1 MYESS
6 AQEQQGRASIVTE
19 RELHNIYHTPRV
31 SCQQERV
38 KERQRDTERERV
50 KETEH

>member
-6 AQEQQGRASIVTE
+6 AQEQQGRASVVTE

-31 SCQQERV
+31 PARTSER
-38 KERQRDTERERV
+38 KATRERER
-50 KETEH
+50 KRKNTKQN